1 MRPTGYISLPSNS
14 KNDSENTTTKYLT
27 TFDIPIQLEGEYE
40 IAIVEAIYTQSWFIP
55 VGYIN
60 YSYADIITNR
70 NWQMIPIR
78 FYDGETL
85 AEFCMRVNEQ
95 VKDFIVEKIYNQ
107 RFTLLQGVK
116 SINNEASK
124 AELLKMNLNF
134 YPSAFYD
141 KINSANNKLSVIE
154 NIKSVEVEYLESFTL
169 SIENSRIQIEFGN
182 RKQAIKFIGD
192 ITRILKID
200 ELKYLESH
208 TFAPLNTLK
217 QKINTS
223 NIHNILDRVCLLGTL
238 FIYSDIAEYTY
249 YGSQML
255 PLLRTLVIDYKTI
268 GRTIISHFDT
278 PHYLKIKKE
287 EINSILIDIRDDQG
301 EKIFFENSKI
311 TIKLHYRPIE

>member
-154 NIKSVEVEYLESFTL
+154 NLK
-169 SIENSRIQIEFGN
+169 NRRSRIFGIFYVIY
-182 RKQAIKFIGD
+182 RK
-192 ITRILKID
+192 
-200 ELKYLESH
+200 
-208 TFAPLNTLK
+208 
-217 QKINTS
+217 
-223 NIHNILDRVCLLGTL
+223 
-238 FIYSDIAEYTY
+238 
-249 YGSQML
+249 
-255 PLLRTLVIDYKTI
+255 
-268 GRTIISHFDT
+268 
-278 PHYLKIKKE
+278 
-287 EINSILIDIRDDQG
+287 
-301 EKIFFENSKI
+301 
-311 TIKLHYRPIE
+311 